1 MVSPE
6 KLIASFDIDGVLNNY
21 PFTFLDFLKRESGLI
36 FESKNEALDSLGK
49 NGYDFH
55 KDAYR
60 KSDFKYQVA
69 VDQNICNL
77 INLFKSRRFELY
89 VSTSRPFHLYPN
101 MYENTIN
108 WLKMSEVPFDKLIK
122 KSDLISE
129 NFLIH
134 FDDELDHIYELFNN
148 VENRIFIHLSDSYEE
163 EMQILDTKN
172 KVLGFSK
179 KAAEKSKFIKDF
191 LCEL

>member
-1 MVSPE
+1 
-6 KLIASFDIDGVLNNY
+6 
-21 PFTFLDFLKRESGLI
+21 
-36 FESKNEALDSLGK
+36 
-49 NGYDFH
+49 
-55 KDAYR
+55 
-60 KSDFKYQVA
+60 
-69 VDQNICNL
+69 
-77 INLFKSRRFELY
+77 
-89 VSTSRPFHLYPN
+89 